1 MSDPR
6 KVLQAI
12 ANQARRGS
20 SAASKV
26 EDIYHPPG
34 SPERE
39 ENLARFLSG
48 SRMRDD
54 AGDPLRLYHITKG
67 DFNEFIPGGS
77 IHPGD
82 WESGPATWLSP
93 YPDKQPAAHQVGGYR
108 GDDGERVF
116 RSGTNVMPV
125 HAAIKNPLI
134 IDDATSYDWARK
146 VFADDSAEFPQLL
159 SPQTRARLIED
170 GYDGIVYAGPSS
182 TRSADAFYGS
192 NAIGSHPER
201 EEEIISLFPN
211 TLKSATGN
219 RGTFDPNDV
228 DINKAEGGPVNTPTE
243 GEGGLY
249 AAPNSTFD
257 TPPPYE
263 WGYRPGGAHA
273 DGGLVE
279 MKVGGFFKRLARSV
293 AGKPDTV
300 KLPDVGNVPAQPLA
314 ELEDISQRFATRH
327 GNQYP
332 IESYSPLDEERAR
345 RIAQEY
351 DSMQHNPFDP
361 ATKRSYEALVDET
374 MDQYRALK
382 DTGVDFSF
390 LKPGEADPY
399 ARNPGLGYLDL
410 INNGRLKM
418 FPTSA
423 GHGTLNEVTN
433 NPLLKRVG
441 RVGDLEDATAND
453 AFRIVHDMLGH
464 YGPGN
469 PFFRSKGEERAW
481 RAHGRAYSPDALP
494 AATSELRGQNSW
506 VNYGPHGESNKTASG
521 ADTIYAD
528 QKVGLMPPWTWL
540 EKADGGPVEM
550 ALGGTTPVSTG
561 GQYQPRES
569 EGPGFFRNQNNYENS
584 SAGGINFV
592 KKFVQNLSPAE
603 REAQRLVSEATRK
616 TGKEALV
623 FGRGENP
630 NDLAKLTQGTYEN
643 VSIPGN
649 YAQYALQSADPFFT
663 FHTHGTNTLSPSAA
677 DLRIWGATQPGT
689 IGLPYQSMFINASPQ
704 DSLLRIGVPGKWMD
718 SDAQRLVQEV
728 LNLKNKN
735 EDLVA
740 NHGFMDPRMRE
751 FWKGNKLPDL
761 AHLLH
766 AESDQMPGVK
776 SYLDKKEPG
785 AAQGVTMRDL
795 YAGNFLQR
803 IAEAGIPVD
812 VSAEHKIAGT
822 PYLARDVWPEFAAH
836 VQKYALPK
844 AEGGPVEMSTGGQY
858 DAPSGGGYIRNNLED
873 MYAGDPTQAIRGGVR
888 TRLARQ
894 HQMDTPKG
902 KAAPPDP
909 RIQTVRDPERM
920 VYPGIYKDPDVI
932 AEEASRRLM
941 RDYGKDGPMYRLFG
955 HTRSSLDELSQGR
968 DLEGM
973 RPWPLRQAY
982 TPPGGST
989 GASVS
994 EQVLTPRNATR
1005 LLDIHGEAMKYP
1017 GLRET
1022 RSWYEMLP
1030 LYQRMD
1036 ELGIPI
1042 DEQRLFNQR
1051 TGIFSAA
1058 ASPVSEINRGTLA
1071 HHLAQQG
1078 RVEDFIKYGGVAEK
1092 NRASVLGFPEDIM
1105 DMKSHAYHGTAQ
1117 APTLAEIEMSGGYWP
1132 KEHKVGTYIGA
1143 TDPVFPNYT
1152 RPIADSH
1159 IARGVG
1165 YADVRPGKL
1174 ANVKANLSNP
1184 EYTDFYPWW
1193 ENKIAGQTGLRPRD
1207 EQAFMWNVL
1216 GPQTGVRYI
1225 GPSKLELMSNQMMKA
1240 SKRLGVAPDVAR
1252 DMVLRG
1258 EAGAYKEGGTVEDE
1272 YHPIWQQSFSD
1283 GGQPEEEPR
1292 GFFAPQYSPKQRAEQ
1307 ERRRAA
1313 ERLAQ
1318 EDVEIKRDLG
1328 GHYRDMATQ
1337 IPRGMASVLELLGLP
1352 GDVLNLRADYLDSVA
1367 PGSSPM
1373 RIPHWGTSEGISKG
1387 LDSVFPETTSR
1398 YGGETGRALGEM
1410 SLNMLGLG
1418 AANKARGLA
1427 RGFSEVGN
1435 GANLAATLFGGP
1447 ASGETAPEEEWR
1459 APPRLPRG
1467 YEQFVDENADDWQR
1481 YNPTT
1486 PTMAHGGPVGYAG
1499 GGHAKDTG
1507 NTFDF
1512 LGPFGAGLNIIAD
1525 GAGAIFNGEDF
1536 ELDKALGY
1544 LGEIGGGL
1552 VAPGVGGPLGRG
1564 AGTAA
1569 AHLIEPGEGGDIGQD
1584 ALRAGYGA
1592 LRGGAGMFFAHG
1604 GSTGFLPQGD
1614 EEDPND
1620 LTRFLSPQ
1628 VNPSKQ
1634 PGPMDWAGAGGVP
1647 GAISPPLNANNGQVA
1662 RDAAERQ
1669 RLMQMAEGA
1678 SRQALQGQGS
1688 KGGGGGGG
1696 MGDLTQIASMA
1707 MKFLPMM
1714 MAAEGGPVPNQDGE
1728 QPWMYGD
1735 GALMARGGY
1744 LRGCGGMNG

>member
-1 MSDPR
+1 MSSPIRKMIRAYHGSPYAFDKFDPT
-6 KVLQAI
+6 KIGSGEGAQAYGYGHYFAGNEDVARGYRDALSGKLPADWSMGDI
-12 ANQARRGS
+12 PDSANGYVRAVIGDVAAGRLEPDRAAEVVQRANISMRDRDPTDLAAWLR
-20 SAASKV
+20 SAADSTRGHMYDV
-26 EDIYHPPG
+26 TLG
-34 SPERE
+34 VNPEHLL
-39 ENLARFLSG
+39 NWDAPLSG
-48 SRMRDD
+48 QSPSVHRLFDNQVGEWKRQGALLPEWAKDYDQGVLSGRELYNSLGDVAVSRRDIP
-54 AGDPLRLYHITKG
+54 PLSSKNAVDLG
-67 DFNEFIPGGS
+67 IPGIQYLDGFS
-77 IHPGD
+77 RNAGEGTSNYVMFPGTED
-82 WESGPATWLSP
+82 
-93 YPDKQPAAHQVGGYR
+93 
-108 GDDGERVF
+108 
-116 RSGTNVMPV
+116 
-125 HAAIKNPLI
+125 LI
-134 IDDATSYDWARK
+134 NI
-146 VFADDSAEFPQLL
+146 
-159 SPQTRARLIED
+159 
-170 GYDGIVYAGPSS
+170 
-182 TRSADAFYGS
+182 
-192 NAIGSHPER
+192 
-201 EEEIISLFPN
+201 
-211 TLKSATGN
+211 N
-219 RGTFDPNDV
+219 RRY
-228 DINKAEGGPVNTPTE
+228 EQGGPVNTPTE

-263 WGYRPGGAHA
+263 WGYRPAGAH
-273 DGGLVE
+273 
-279 MKVGGFFKRLARSV
+279 
-293 AGKPDTV
+293 
-300 KLPDVGNVPAQPLA
+300 
-314 ELEDISQRFATRH
+314 
-327 GNQYP
+327 
-332 IESYSPLDEERAR
+332 
-345 RIAQEY
+345 
-351 DSMQHNPFDP
+351 
-361 ATKRSYEALVDET
+361 
-374 MDQYRALK
+374 
-382 DTGVDFSF
+382 
-390 LKPGEADPY
+390 
-399 ARNPGLGYLDL
+399 
-410 INNGRLKM
+410 
-418 FPTSA
+418 
-423 GHGTLNEVTN
+423 
-433 NPLLKRVG
+433 
-441 RVGDLEDATAND
+441 
-453 AFRIVHDMLGH
+453 
-464 YGPGN
+464 
-469 PFFRSKGEERAW
+469 
-481 RAHGRAYSPDALP
+481 
-494 AATSELRGQNSW
+494 
-506 VNYGPHGESNKTASG
+506 
-521 ADTIYAD
+521 
-528 QKVGLMPPWTWL
+528 
-540 EKADGGPVEM
+540 ADGGPVEM
-550 ALGGTTPVSTG
+550 ALGGTTPTSTG

-569 EGPGFFRNQNNYENS
+569 EGPGFFRNQDNYDNS
-584 SAGGINFV
+584 SAGDINFV
-592 KKFVQNLSPAE
+592 KNFVQGLSPAQ
-603 REAQRLVSEATRK
+603 REAQRLVSEATK
-616 TGKEALV
+616 KSGKEALV

-630 NDLAKLTQGTYEN
+630 ADLAKLTQGTYEN

-649 YAQYALQSADPFFT
+649 YAQYALQSADPFFS

-704 DSLLRIGVPGKWMD
+704 DSLLRIGEPGKWMD
-718 SDAQRLVQEV
+718 SDAQRIVQEV

-761 AHLLH
+761 AHTFH

-776 SYLDKKEPG
+776 SYLDKKIPG
-785 AAQGVTMRDL
+785 AAQGASMRDL

-803 IAEAGIPVD
+803 IAELGIPVD
-812 VSAEHKIAGT
+812 VSAEHRIAGT
-822 PYLARDVWPEFAAH
+822 PYLAQDVWPEFAAH
-836 VQKYALPK
+836 VKKHALPK

-858 DAPSGGGYIRNNLED
+858 DAPKGGGYIRNNLED
-873 MYAGDPTQAIRGGVR
+873 MYAGDPTQAIRGGIR

-932 AEEASRRLM
+932 AEEASKRLM

-955 HTRSSLDELSQGR
+955 QTRSSLDELSQGR

-989 GASVS
+989 GSAVS
-994 EQVLTPRNATR
+994 DQVLTPRNARR

-1022 RSWYEMLP
+1022 RSWYEMSP
-1030 LYQRMD
+1030 LYQRME
-1036 ELGIPI
+1036 ELGIPL

-1078 RVEDFIKYGGVAEK
+1078 RIEDFIKYGGVAEK

-1143 TDPVFPNYT
+1143 TDPEFPNYT

-1258 EAGAYKEGGTVEDE
+1258 EAGAYKEGGTVEDQ
-1272 YHPIWQQSFSD
+1272 YHPIWQQSFAG
-1283 GGQPEEEPR
+1283 GGQPDRPRLDGFDAMARNRPDEYNPVSASLYPWLMDKEDFGPDYGFRKINGPLDLTHNMDNSLLFQSREPFEGR
-1292 GFFAPQYSPKQRAEQ
+1292 GFTLTPEEKRARWLEK
-1307 ERRRAA
+1307 RG
-1313 ERLAQ
+1313 L
-1318 EDVEIKRDLG
+1318 EDKPESTLNPYDLIKMYADDLG
-1328 GHYRDMATQ
+1328 RRHKEWKPSYSGESLPWQTLQSAGDLGRVVSKSITGGLGDTLSASMRPWDGSYEDRLMQENDLTRQSERDIHPFLKDISSIPAMISQRLWAGPAIGDAVTNLATPADSVGEWADNQTRPIMGALRNVPHAASMMRDMFSGVRPT
-1337 IPRGMASVLELLGLP
+1337 
-1352 GDVLNLRADYLDSVA
+1352 
-1367 PGSSPM
+1367 
-1373 RIPHWGTSEGISKG
+1373 
-1387 LDSVFPETTSR
+1387 
-1398 YGGETGRALGEM
+1398 GGED
-1410 SLNMLGLG
+1410 
-1418 AANKARGLA
+1418 
-1427 RGFSEVGN
+1427 
-1435 GANLAATLFGGP
+1435 P
-1447 ASGETAPEEEWR
+1447 
-1459 APPRLPRG
+1459 G
-1467 YEQFVDENADDWQR
+1467 YF
-1481 YNPTT
+1481 
-1486 PTMAHGGPVGYAG
+1486 AHGGPVGYVG

-1512 LGPFGAGLNIIAD
+1512 LGPFGAGLNLIAD
-1525 GAGAIFNGEDF
+1525 GAGAIFGGEDF

-1544 LGEIGGGL
+1544 LGEIGGSL
-1552 VAPGVGGPLGRG
+1552 VAPGVGGPVGRG
-1564 AGTAA
+1564 VGTMA
-1569 AHLIEPGEGGDIGQD
+1569 AHLIEPGEGDVGRD
-1584 ALRAGYGA
+1584 ALNAGYGA
-1592 LRGGAGMFFAHG
+1592 LRGGMGMFFARG
-1604 GSTGFLPQGD
+1604 GSTGFGPQGD
-1614 EEDPND
+1614 EKDPND

-1628 VNPSKQ
+1628 VNPYEQ
-1634 PGPMDWAGAGGVP
+1634 PDPMDWAASGGVP

-1669 RLMQMAEGA
+1669 RLMSMAEGA
-1678 SRQALQGQGS
+1678 SKQALQSQSGGG
-1688 KGGGGGGG
+1688 KGGGGGG

-1714 MAAEGGPVPNQDGE
+1714 MAAEGGPVSQDGE
-1728 QPWMYGD
+1728 QPWMYGN
-1735 GALMARGGY
+1735 GALMARGGYLSMQEGGAPRAYRDDSGNFTYQGNPVQSGDKYLSEGIPLTWAPDDVLGETGGIEPDSMYARMQMRGGKQSDFRNARQLLAGPLFAEGGY